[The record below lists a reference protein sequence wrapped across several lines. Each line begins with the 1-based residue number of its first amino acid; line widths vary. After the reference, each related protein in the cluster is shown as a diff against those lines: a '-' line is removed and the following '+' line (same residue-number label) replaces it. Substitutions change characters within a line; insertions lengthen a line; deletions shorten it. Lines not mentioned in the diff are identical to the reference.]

1 MRVVRK
7 IGDQLVEETI
17 VIRRKWN
24 IPPSPKKIKKIHA
37 DLLTYMFDHDWYRMM
52 RYDNIDGANTEEVGD
67 LILRRFGRNEIKTR
81 KQDK

>member
-17 VIRRKWN
+17 VIRRKGN
-24 IPPSPKKIKKIHA
+24 LPPSPKKIKKIHA
-37 DLLTYMFDHDWYRMM
+37 DLLTYMFDHDGHRMM
-52 RYDNIDGANTEEVGD
+52 RYDNIDGTNTEEVGD

>member
-1 MRVVRK
+1 
-7 IGDQLVEETI
+7 
-17 VIRRKWN
+17 
-24 IPPSPKKIKKIHA
+24 
-37 DLLTYMFDHDWYRMM
+37 M